1 MTINMT
7 TVVIPTCINRNTSDM
22 TFLNYVHS
30 LYWLSYPIFV
40 RHQCPRDLPLPSRVA
55 EVGGKN
61 IISFTG
67 SAKLPP
73 GCVAHV
79 NVNVNVVCNE
89 VLAMLAMLG
98 IKKEFVDSGT
108 YALLMNV
115 TGLNSFVKKA
125 TLFWLTVKGAASNYQ
140 RLICTRPQ
148 LKTSL
153 RLPQPLGCSVS

>member
-1 MTINMT
+1 M
-7 TVVIPTCINRNTSDM
+7 
-22 TFLNYVHS
+22 
-30 LYWLSYPIFV
+30 
-40 RHQCPRDLPLPSRVA
+40 PSWVA

-73 GCVAHV
+73 ASAAHV
-79 NVNVNVVCNE
+79 NVVCSE
-89 VLAMLAMLG
+89 VLAMLE

-115 TGLNSFVKKA
+115 TGFNSFVKKA
-125 TLFWLTVKGAASNYQ
+125 ALFWLALKGAASNYQ

>member
-1 MTINMT
+1 M
-7 TVVIPTCINRNTSDM
+7 
-22 TFLNYVHS
+22 
-30 LYWLSYPIFV
+30 
-40 RHQCPRDLPLPSRVA
+40 PSWVA
-55 EVGGKN
+55 AVGGKN

-73 GCVAHV
+73 DSAAHVNV

-89 VLAMLAMLG
+89 VQAVLE
-98 IKKEFVDSGT
+98 IQKEFVDSGT

-115 TGLNSFVKKA
+115 TGFNSFVKKA
-125 TLFWLTVKGAASNYQ
+125 ALFWLTVKGAASNYQ